1 MEKITEILYKNAEII
16 PVLLL
21 LGVPLYLLI
30 RKQINGLG
38 GRLSKEIDTIK
49 NNHFKHVEND
59 HNNISDKLDTI
70 IEELKSGRTNRI

>member
-59 HNNISDKLDTI
+59 HNNISGKLDTI